1 MVCDMRNRFW
11 ICLIFTVP
19 IFFYSPM
26 GLFTPPQPPFGL
38 KHNLWLFIFATLA
51 IVYPSWPFFV
61 SAWRALRT
69 GALSMAASVAC
80 RPAPIYRGLSQR
92 ERVYLRTVSL
102 TGKLTHPWDEPAET
116 VLRLAPE
123 AGVSLVMPRLGE
135 PVEPSRGPIVDLW
148 WRAVAPQGAVE
159 PAKPPDGE
167 ASLEWLPD

>member
-1 MVCDMRNRFW
+1 MTTTPEDAHAGHATPGGQAAMVRDMRNRFW

-38 KHNLWLFIFATLA
+38 KRNLWLFIFATLA

-69 GALSMAASVAC
+69 GALSMAVSVAC

-102 TGKLTHPWDEPAET
+102 TGKLT
-116 VLRLAPE
+116 
-123 AGVSLVMPRLGE
+123 
-135 PVEPSRGPIVDLW
+135 
-148 WRAVAPQGAVE
+148 
-159 PAKPPDGE
+159 
-167 ASLEWLPD
+167 ASLTPNWRLTSATGVPLSAWRSA